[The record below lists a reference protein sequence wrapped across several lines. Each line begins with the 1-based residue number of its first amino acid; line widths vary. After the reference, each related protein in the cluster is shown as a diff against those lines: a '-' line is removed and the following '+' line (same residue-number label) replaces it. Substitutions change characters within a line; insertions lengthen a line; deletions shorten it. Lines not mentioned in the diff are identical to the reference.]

1 MVIIPIM
8 LVGGVPTPLKNITS
22 SVGISGKLK
31 FTFQATNQYID
42 LCSIDDGKLGGKTGL
57 LLSLG

>member
-1 MVIIPIM
+1 M